1 MTPPKNLIRLIP
13 MIALAFSAYAK
24 KSPPMEVAGVACQTP
39 PPSHCPDKDCAS
51 KMVTEEGTAIEPKT
65 GREFFLDYPCNLKKG
80 EKVTFILS
88 LHGFGSYG
96 NWTRHYFPLMDYKD
110 KYHLVIATPNAV
122 APPPKAWAPV
132 DDEYLQN
139 IVNLIYD
146 KFGKENI
153 KAFWLVGHSQGGMT
167 SNRIIRTDF
176 FAQRVDGWLSL
187 SGGRLGANPGRGNF
201 SNLTGRGPAPGA
213 GRAGTGRAGAPNPA
227 GAALR
232 ESPSNQFSF
241 IYETGQH
248 EMDDKGIPETSDWA
262 QKLGCGAR
270 VRKPDVVDTKAG
282 YVYDS
287 TRQDPGSDGWGRLP
301 RPGTAEVFEYP
312 HCSGGRIVADVVR
325 ESKGHTEGLEPH
337 VTEQLI
343 KLMLSAKAQ
352 EKK

>member
-1 MTPPKNLIRLIP
+1 MKLLVAFAAV
-13 MIALAFSAYAK
+13 ALTAYGK
-24 KSPPMEVAGVACQTP
+24 KAPIELDGVTCKTP
-39 PPSHCPDKDCAS
+39 PPQHCPDAS
-51 KMVTEEGTAIEPKT
+51 CPGSLVIESGTAVEPKT
-65 GREFFLDYPCNLKKG
+65 GRQFFLDYPCDLKKG
-80 EKVTFILS
+80 EKVTFILL

-96 NWTRHYFPLMDYKD
+96 NWQRHYFPLMDYKE
-110 KYHLVIATPNAV
+110 KYRLVIATPNAV

-139 IVNLIYD
+139 IVTLIYD
-146 KFGKENI
+146 EIGKENI
-153 KAFWLVGHSQGGMT
+153 AAFWLAGHSQGGMT

-176 FAQRVDGWLSL
+176 FKQRVDGWLSL

-201 SNLTGRGPAPGA
+201 SNLTARGPAPA
-213 GRAGTGRAGAPNPA
+213 GRGNAPNPL
-227 GAALR
+227 AALPDN
-232 ESPSNQFSF
+232 EFSF

-248 EMDDKGIPETSDWA
+248 EMDSKGLPETSAWA
-262 QKLGCGAR
+262 EKLGCGAR

-312 HCSGGRIVADVVR
+312 NCSGGRIVADVVR
-325 ESKGHTEGLEPH
+325 EGKGHTEGLEPH

-343 KLMLSAKAQ
+343 QLMLSAKKQ
-352 EKK
+352 GSTGH